1 MTSMF
6 GGCLILRDND
16 WGACSIDGIEGQ
28 WQRLTQQSP
37 RGFSAVSAGRHQIL
51 TTIDGRPAPL
61 DVTLYPGEIL
71 VRRLDSTAAKW
82 VLDDR
87 ETEQQYMQLAQ
98 GGRNGAMASA
108 LVDYSKV
115 RQQLTGAP
123 PMPAQDEKVQEV
135 CATFL
140 DLAKQ
145 LMSGAPYEKLAP
157 AAYQA
162 GAGLVGL
169 ALMGSDINKIAGIIG
184 STASR
189 RAASTDFEGAAR
201 LCILGLSVLPGDPSL
216 LDLLAN
222 LYSDTGRP
230 DLGMELIEEA
240 VRRAHVLPPR
250 AQELLKSSYAEISQ
264 AAKAKAGS

>member
-6 GGCLILRDND
+6 GGCLVLRDND
-16 WGACSIDGIEGQ
+16 WSACSIDGIEAQ

-51 TTIDGRPAPL
+51 TTVNGRPAPL
-61 DVTLYPGEIL
+61 DVTLYPGETL
-71 VRRLDSTAAKW
+71 VRRLDATEAKW

-87 ETEQQYMQLAQ
+87 DTERQFMELAQ
-98 GGRNGAMASA
+98 GGRYGAMASA

-115 RQQLTGAP
+115 RQQLTGSP
-123 PMPAQDEKVQEV
+123 PVPAQDEKIQEV
-135 CATFL
+135 CATYL

-145 LMSGAPYEKLAP
+145 LVSGAQLDKLFP

-162 GAGLVGL
+162 GTGLIGL
-169 ALMGSDINKIAGIIG
+169 ALMGSDINKIAGVIG

-189 RAASTDFEGAAR
+189 RAASADFEGAAR

-222 LYSDTGRP
+222 LYSDSGRP

-240 VRRAHVLPPR
+240 IRRAHVLPAR
-250 AQELLKSSYAEISQ
+250 AQELLKSSYAEISE
-264 AAKAKAGS
+264 AAKAKAGP